1 MSIVAD
7 DWYDSEMEPI
17 ILKIGGSLLSKSDD
31 QLFDFAYFAEL
42 KTLLTKLSQSGY
54 KFVISV
60 GGGYVTRKYQQLISA
75 HGEHDTVDLHKVGVA
90 TTNLN
95 AEIFHG
101 LLDELALPEI
111 MRYAD
116 FDNFLQGERRDID
129 FGDKSIQVISS
140 SKPGKSND
148 WNALQFALKLNSG
161 RVIDVKNID
170 GVYTSDPKKDPS
182 AQKVAQLTWEQ
193 YLEII
198 GNPTEHI
205 PGANYPVDP
214 IAAREAQAKGIEFV
228 IVSGF
233 DLSNLEKL
241 IVGQEY
247 SGSVVRG

>member
-1 MSIVAD
+1 MQ
-7 DWYDSEMEPI
+7 PI
-17 ILKIGGSLLSKSDD
+17 ILKIGGSLLSKSDE

-42 KTLLTKLSQSGY
+42 KKLLTKLTQAGY

-75 HGEHDTVDLHKVGVA
+75 HGEHDIMDLHRVGVA

-101 LLDELALPEI
+101 LLDDLAVPEI

-116 FDNFLQGERRDID
+116 FDNFLNDTNASLD
-129 FGDKSIQVISS
+129 FGNHSIQVISS

-148 WNALQFALKLNSG
+148 WNALELALKLNTG
-161 RVIDVKNID
+161 YVIDAKNID
-170 GVYTSDPKKDPS
+170 GVYTADPKLNPH
-182 AQKVAQLTWEQ
+182 AQKIPQLNWQQ

-198 GNPTEHI
+198 GDPTEHV
-205 PGANYPVDP
+205 PGASYPVDP
-214 IAAREAQAKGIEFV
+214 IAAREAQAKKVKFI

-233 DLSNLEKL
+233 DMINLEQAITGGEFL
-241 IVGQEY
+241 GTVI
-247 SGSVVRG
+247 RD